1 MIKKLQSEVN
11 VLKQSQNDVHNE
23 EDKNISLFVE
33 QVLTKAIHE
42 IGNENS
48 SSGKCEQDDLV
59 SSGKV
64 NCVKLQ
70 STSQTEELKDLWTT
84 MTPTKLIS
92 LQTSPIKVELI
103 ENETSMTP
111 VMKVHSATSVTPVK
125 TEDMM
130 LGTSPV
136 CLKDTGM
143 TTSPC
148 RETDATT
155 NTTPMCLTDTESEIV
170 EHGLCENNVKLSLG
184 TTVIET
190 SLEKTSAS
198 QTPTKSDHKTEQ
210 NSIKNEKFLTP
221 IQEEHAPQRD
231 VLNTIEKS
239 RTSSTIK
246 DSSVHKGTSMTP
258 IELVD
263 KQTLVSPMQTL
274 NVSVTT
280 SPLVAALQPEI
291 ISSLPLNRLRAELES
306 AAISNELLRSECD
319 ELNAKVEVLQST
331 LADVKP
337 EADKKCCV
345 MQEKMEKLQNRL
357 DEALERTYEMEMKK
371 VNV

>member
-11 VLKQSQNDVHNE
+11 ILKQFQNDVHNE
-23 EDKNISLFVE
+23 EDKNISMFVE
-33 QVLTKAIHE
+33 QVISKAIHE
-42 IGNENS
+42 IENENS
-48 SSGKCEQDDLV
+48 SSGKGEQNDLV
-59 SSGKV
+59 SSGEM

-70 STSQTEELKDLWTT
+70 SATKTEELKDSWTT

-92 LQTSPIKVELI
+92 SQTSPIKVELI
-103 ENETSMTP
+103 ENESSMTP
-111 VMKVHSATSVTPVK
+111 VMKVHSAISVTPVK
-125 TEDMM
+125 TEDTM

-136 CLKDTGM
+136 CFKDGM

-155 NTTPMCLTDTESEIV
+155 NTIPMCLTDTESEIA
-170 EHGLCENNVKLSLG
+170 EHALCENNVKLSLE
-184 TTVIET
+184 TTVIEK

-198 QTPTKSDHKTEQ
+198 RTPTKSDHKTGQ

-221 IQEEHAPQRD
+221 IQEEHGPQRD
-231 VLNTIEKS
+231 VLHTIEKS

-246 DSSVHKGTSMTP
+246 DCSVNKGTSMTP

-319 ELNAKVEVLQST
+319 ELNAKVEVLQSM
-331 LADVKP
+331 LAEVKS

-345 MQEKMEKLQNRL
+345 MQDEMEKLKNKL
-357 DEALERTYEMEMKK
+357 DEALERNYEMEMKK